1 MMDYDSTDYNT
12 IFSEEYTIAYTMTNG
27 STIRIVKTPY
37 FKKQDEPELQT
48 GDSAALDAFLGGFAN
63 A

>member
-1 MMDYDSTDYNT
+1 MMDYNSTDYDT
-12 IFSEEYTIAYTMTNG
+12 IFFEEY
-27 STIRIVKTPY
+27 TIRIVKAPY

-48 GDSAALDAFLGGFAN
+48 GDSAALDAFLGGFVN